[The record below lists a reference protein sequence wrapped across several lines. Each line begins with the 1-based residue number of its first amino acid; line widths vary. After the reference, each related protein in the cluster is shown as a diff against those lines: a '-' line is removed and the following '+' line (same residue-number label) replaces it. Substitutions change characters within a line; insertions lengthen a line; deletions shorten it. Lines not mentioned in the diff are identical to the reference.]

1 MAIGPVEYIIVGFE
15 GNRFTGAIVPEL
27 VALVDAGLIRILDLI
42 VIAKDDDGTIVA
54 IEVDGQDHLA
64 VFEVLDA
71 DVGGI
76 IGEED
81 IAHAA
86 EAIEPGS
93 SAALLIWEDLW
104 AAPLVTA
111 IRSAGGV
118 LIEGARIP
126 AELVEAAEALLADAN

>member
-1 MAIGPVEYIIVGFE
+1 MARGPVEYIIVGFE
-15 GNRFTGAIVPEL
+15 GNQFTGAIVPEL

-42 VIAKDDDGTIVA
+42 VVAKDVDGTIVA
-54 IEVDGQDHLA
+54 IEVDEQDHLA

-104 AAPLVTA
+104 ATPLVTA
-111 IRSAGGV
+111 IRSSGGV

-126 AELVEAAEALLADAN
+126 AELVEAADALLDAN

>member
-42 VIAKDDDGTIVA
+42 VIAKDDDGTVVA
-54 IEVDGQDHLA
+54 IEVDEQDHLA

-81 IAHAA
+81 IAHAG

-104 AAPLVTA
+104 AAPLVSA
-111 IRSAGGV
+111 IRSSGGV

-126 AELVEAAEALLADAN
+126 AELVEAADALLADAN